1 MQNSELPDKKTRD
14 IVDKVLRKSG
24 LHNEPEF
31 GSVIMIIMMVAI
43 IVNVIRV
50 IQECNK
56 KKLVGLGS
64 CDKSNLYHA
73 DIIDFSKKRGWFTK
87 MRIRK
92 VLRQHMSK
100 DDYHKYG
107 LQIVKG
113 LLDVGEAVTEDEV
126 LTLMEAANV

>member
-14 IVDKVLRKSG
+14 IVDKVLQKSG
-24 LHNEPEF
+24 LQNEPEF

-56 KKLVGLGS
+56 NQLVGLDRCGE
-64 CDKSNLYHA
+64 SNLYHA
-73 DIIDFSKKRGWFTK
+73 NIVDFSKKRGWFTK

-92 VLRQHMSK
+92 ILRRHMNK
-100 DDYHKYG
+100 EDYSKYG
-107 LQIVKG
+107 LQIVEG
-113 LLDVGEAVTEDEV
+113 LLDVGEVVTEDEV
-126 LTLMEAANV
+126 STLMEAANV